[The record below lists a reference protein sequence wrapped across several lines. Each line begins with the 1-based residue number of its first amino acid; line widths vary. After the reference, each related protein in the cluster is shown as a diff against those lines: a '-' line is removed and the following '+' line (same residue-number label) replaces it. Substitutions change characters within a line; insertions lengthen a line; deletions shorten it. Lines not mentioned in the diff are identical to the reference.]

1 MNDLLNQLLALVGTN
16 FLNLLSALGI
26 LIVGWIVARLI
37 AWGVFKLLQRTNLD
51 NRLAGAMAVEDEG
64 VEERPRL
71 NIERWVSTAVFYL
84 LMLFVLIAFFQTL
97 QLTAVA
103 GPLSALLNQLLA
115 AAPQIIGA
123 LLILL
128 VAWVIATVVKMLI
141 SRVLRMS
148 KFEERVSD
156 QADVDADKVNVSDS
170 LANGV
175 FWLVFLLFLP
185 AVLNTLGMQ
194 GLVQPVQGVVDQFLG
209 AIPNIFAAAIIFVVG
224 WFIARIVRQIVTNL
238 LAATRLD
245 SFGDRVGLGATEQP
259 LSKIIGSIAYVLVLI
274 PAVIAALNTLQI
286 EALSA
291 PAVSMLTT
299 VLNAIPAFFGAVI
312 VLAVAYFAGKLIS
325 GLVSNL
331 LKGIGFDRILEKLG
345 LQVDRDKVKPDVH
358 VDVQPEVPVEAEVEV
373 EPETPLEGRRSLSD
387 IVGLLVLVA
396 VMLLASI
403 EAANLLGLDIL
414 AAIIA
419 QLTAFG
425 GQALLALVIFGF
437 GLYLANLA
445 RSVIISASG
454 ENSAFSAN
462 LARIAILVFTGALA
476 LQQLGIASE
485 IVNLAF
491 GILLGTIGVA
501 AALAFG
507 LGSREI
513 AGKQTEEW
521 LRKMKE

>member
-1 MNDLLNQLLALVGTN
+1 MFNDLWNQLLALVGTN
-16 FLNLLSALGI
+16 ILNLLSAIGI
-26 LIVGWIVARLI
+26 LIIGWIIARLI
-37 AWGVFKLLQRTNLD
+37 AWGVYKLLQRTNLD
-51 NRLAGAMAVEDEG
+51 NRLAGTITADE
-64 VEERPRL
+64 ESADETPKL
-71 NIERWVSTAVFYL
+71 NVERWVSTGVFYL

-97 QLTAVA
+97 QLTAVS
-103 GPLSALLNQLLA
+103 GPLSALLDQLLA
-115 AAPQIIGA
+115 ALPQLIGA

-148 KFEERVSD
+148 KFDERVSD
-156 QADVDADKVNVSDS
+156 QADVEADEVSISDS
-170 LANGV
+170 LANGI

-185 AVLNTLGMQ
+185 AVLNALGMQ

-209 AIPNIFAAAIIFVVG
+209 AIPNIFAAGIIFVVG

-245 SFGDRVGLGATEQP
+245 SFGEQVGLGATEQP
-259 LSKIIGSIAYVLVLI
+259 LSKIIGSIVYVLVLI

-286 EALSA
+286 EALST
-291 PAVSMLTT
+291 PAVTMLTT

-312 VLAVAYFAGKLIS
+312 VLAVAYFAGRLVA

-331 LKGIGFDRILEKLG
+331 LAGVGFNKL
-345 LQVDRDKVKPDVH
+345 
-358 VDVQPEVPVEAEVEV
+358 PELLGFQIERQ
-373 EPETPLEGRRSLSD
+373 EGQRTLSE
-387 IVGLLVLVA
+387 IVGVLVVVT
-396 VMLLASI
+396 VMLLAAI
-403 EAANLLGLDIL
+403 EAADILGLGIL
-414 AAIIA
+414 ASMIA
-419 QLTAFG
+419 NFTTFG
-425 GQALLALVIFGF
+425 GQVLLAVVIFGI

-445 RSVIISASG
+445 RNVIVSAGG
-454 ENSAFSAN
+454 ESSAFTAN
-462 LARIAILVFTGALA
+462 LARIAILIFAVALA

-521 LRKMKE
+521 VNKMKK

>member
-1 MNDLLNQLLALVGTN
+1 MFTDLLNQLLTLLGTN
-16 FLNLLSALGI
+16 LLNLLSALGI
-26 LIVGWIVARLI
+26 LIIGWIVARLI
-37 AWGVFKLLQRTNLD
+37 AWGVYRLLQRTNLD
-51 NRLAGAMAVEDEG
+51 NRLAGAITKDAVGIEK
-64 VEERPRL
+64 PTQL
-71 NIERWVSTAVFYL
+71 KIERWVSNGVFYL

-97 QLTAVA
+97 QLTSVA

-115 AAPQIIGA
+115 AAPQLIGA

-128 VAWVIATVVKMLI
+128 VAWIIATVAKLLV

-148 KFEERVSD
+148 KFDERVSD
-156 QADVDADKVNVSDS
+156 QADVEIDKTSVSDS

-185 AVLNTLGMQ
+185 ALLNTLGMQ
-194 GLVQPVQGVVDQFLG
+194 GLVQPVQGVVNQFLA
-209 AIPNIFAAAIIFVVG
+209 AIPNIFAAAIILVVG

-245 SFGDRVGLGATEQP
+245 DFGNQVGLGAVEQP
-259 LSKIIGSIAYVLVLI
+259 LSTLIGSIVYVLILI
-274 PAVIAALNTLQI
+274 PAVIAALNALQI

-291 PAVSMLTT
+291 PAVTMLTT

-312 VLAVAYFAGKLIS
+312 VLAVAYFAGRLVA
-325 GLVSNL
+325 GLVTNL
-331 LKGIGFDRILEKLG
+331 LTGIGFNSLPERLG
-345 LQVDRDKVKPDVH
+345 FQIERK
-358 VDVQPEVPVEAEVEV
+358 
-373 EPETPLEGRRSLSD
+373 EGQRTLSE
-387 IVGLLVLVA
+387 IVGVLVLVS
-396 VMLLASI
+396 VMLLAAI
-403 EAANLLGLDIL
+403 EASDVLGFDIL
-414 AAIIA
+414 ATMIA
-419 QLTAFG
+419 NFTSFG
-425 GQALLALVIFGF
+425 GQVLLALVVFGI

-445 RSVIISASG
+445 RTVIIDASG
-454 ENSAFSAN
+454 ESSAFTAN
-462 LARIAILVFTGALA
+462 LARIAILVFAAALA

-491 GILLGTIGVA
+491 GILLGAIGIA

-521 LRKMKE
+521 LNKMKK

>member
-1 MNDLLNQLLALVGTN
+1 MFQDLLNQLLALVGTN
-16 FLNLLSALGI
+16 LLNLLSALGI
-26 LIVGWIVARLI
+26 LIIGWIVARLI
-37 AWGVFKLLQRTNLD
+37 AWGVFKLLNRTNLD
-51 NRLAGAMAVEDEG
+51 NRLAGAIAEEDTKEK
-64 VEERPRL
+64 PRL
-71 NIERWVSTAVFYL
+71 NIERWVSNFVFYL

-97 QLTAVA
+97 QLTAVS
-103 GPLSALLNQLLA
+103 GPLSALLDQLLA

-128 VAWVIATVVKMLI
+128 VAWVIATVAKLLI

-148 KFEERVSD
+148 KFDERVSD
-156 QADVDADKVNVSDS
+156 QADVEAGKVSVSDS

-194 GLVQPVQGVVDQFLG
+194 GLVEPVQGVVDQFLG

-245 SFGDRVGLGATEQP
+245 SFGEQVGLGATEQP
-259 LSKIIGSIAYVLVLI
+259 LSKIIGSIVYVLILI
-274 PAVIAALNTLQI
+274 PAVIAALNALQI

-291 PAVSMLTT
+291 PAVTMLTT

-312 VLAVAYFAGKLIS
+312 VLAVAYFAGKLVA

-331 LKGIGFDRILEKLG
+331 LAGIGFDKLPELLG
-345 LQVDRDKVKPDVH
+345 FKVERK
-358 VDVQPEVPVEAEVEV
+358 
-373 EPETPLEGRRSLSD
+373 EGQRSLSEV
-387 IVGLLVLVA
+387 VGVLVVVA
-396 VMLLASI
+396 VMLLAAT
-403 EAANLLGLDIL
+403 EAADLLGLGIVATMVANFTTFAGQILL
-414 AAIIA
+414 AAIII
-419 QLTAFG
+419 G
-425 GQALLALVIFGF
+425 I

-445 RSVIISASG
+445 KNVIVAASG
-454 ENSAFSAN
+454 EGSAFTAN
-462 LARIAILVFTGALA
+462 LARIAILVFAGALA

-521 LRKMKE
+521 LNKMKK

>member
-1 MNDLLNQLLALVGTN
+1 MFQDLLNQLATLVGTN
-16 FLNLLSALGI
+16 LINLLSALGI
-26 LIVGWIVARLI
+26 LIIGWIVARLV
-37 AWGVFKLLQRTNLD
+37 AWGVFKLMQRTKLD
-51 NRLAGAMAVEDEG
+51 NRLAGAIATEEEG
-64 VEERPRL
+64 AQEAPKL

-97 QLTAVA
+97 QLTAVS
-103 GPLSALLNQLLA
+103 GPLSALLDQLLA
-115 AAPQIIGA
+115 AAPQLIGA

-128 VAWVIATVVKMLI
+128 VAWVIATIAKLLI
-141 SRVLRMS
+141 TRVLRIS
-148 KFEERVSD
+148 KFDERISD
-156 QADVDADKVNVSDS
+156 QADVEAGKVSVSDS
-170 LANGV
+170 LANGI

-185 AVLNTLGMQ
+185 ALLNTLGMQ
-194 GLVQPVQGVVDQFLG
+194 GLVEPVQGVVDQFLG
-209 AIPNIFAAAIIFVVG
+209 AIPNIFAAAVIFVVG
-224 WFIARIVRQIVTNL
+224 WFIARIIRQIVTNL

-245 SFGDRVGLGATEQP
+245 SLGERVGLGATEQP
-259 LSKIIGSIAYVLVLI
+259 LSKIIGSIVYVLVLI
-274 PAVIAALNTLQI
+274 PAVIAALNALKI
-286 EALSA
+286 DALSA
-291 PAVSMLTT
+291 PSIAMLTT

-312 VLAVAYFAGKLIS
+312 VLGVAYFAGKLVS

-331 LKGIGFDRILEKLG
+331 LKGIGFDNLLEKLG
-345 LQVDRDKVKPDVH
+345 FQTEKK
-358 VDVQPEVPVEAEVEV
+358 
-373 EPETPLEGRRSLSD
+373 EGQRSLSD

-403 EAANLLGLDIL
+403 EAANILGLDIL
-414 AAIIA
+414 ANIIA
-419 QLTAFG
+419 DLTAFG

-454 ENSAFSAN
+454 ENSAFTAN
-462 LARIAILVFTGALA
+462 LARIAILVFAIALA

-501 AALAFG
+501 TALAFG

-521 LRKMKE
+521 LNKMKK

>member
-1 MNDLLNQLLALVGTN
+1 MFQDLLNQLLALLGTN
-16 FLNLLSALGI
+16 LLNLLSALGI

-37 AWGVFKLLQRTNLD
+37 AWGVFRLLKRINLD
-51 NRLAGAMAVEDEG
+51 NRLAGAIADE
-64 VEERPRL
+64 EEEGDEKTPQL
-71 NIERWVSTAVFYL
+71 KIERWVSNFVFYL

-97 QLTAVA
+97 QLTAVS
-103 GPLSALLNQLLA
+103 GPLSALLDQLLA
-115 AAPQIIGA
+115 AAPQLIGA
-123 LLILL
+123 ILILL
-128 VAWVIATVVKMLI
+128 VAWVIATVARMLI
-141 SRVLRMS
+141 KRVLRLS
-148 KFEERVSD
+148 KFDERVSD
-156 QADVDADKVNVSDS
+156 QADVETGKVSVSDS

-194 GLVQPVQGVVDQFLG
+194 GLVEPVQGVVDQFLG
-209 AIPNIFAAAIIFVVG
+209 AIPNIFAAAIIFIVG

-245 SFGDRVGLGATEQP
+245 SFGEQVGLGATEQP
-259 LSKIIGSIAYVLVLI
+259 LSKIIGSIVYVLVLI
-274 PAVIAALNTLQI
+274 PAVIAALNALQI
-286 EALSA
+286 DALST
-291 PAVSMLTT
+291 PAVTMLTT

-312 VLAVAYFAGKLIS
+312 VLAVAYFAGKLVS

-331 LKGIGFDRILEKLG
+331 LKGIGFDNLLEKLG
-345 LQVDRDKVKPDVH
+345 LQVERKDD
-358 VDVQPEVPVEAEVEV
+358 Q
-373 EPETPLEGRRSLSD
+373 RSLSD

-396 VMLLASI
+396 VMLLAAV
-403 EAANLLGLDIL
+403 EAANILGLDIL
-414 AAIIA
+414 ATIIA
-419 QLTAFG
+419 DLTAFG
-425 GQALLALVIFGF
+425 GQALLALVIFGL

-445 RSVIISASG
+445 KNVIVAASG
-454 ENSAFSAN
+454 EGSAFTAN
-462 LARIAILVFTGALA
+462 LARIAILVFAAALA

-521 LRKMKE
+521 LNKMKK

>member
-1 MNDLLNQLLALVGTN
+1 MFNDLLNQLLALVGTN
-16 FLNLLSALGI
+16 LLNLLSALGI
-26 LIVGWIVARLI
+26 LIIGWIVARLI

-51 NRLAGAMAVEDEG
+51 NRLAGAITAEEEAAG
-64 VEERPRL
+64 ERPRL

-103 GPLSALLNQLLA
+103 GPLSALLDQLLA

-128 VAWVIATVVKMLI
+128 LAWVIATVVKMLI

-148 KFEERVSD
+148 KFDERISD
-156 QADVDADKVNVSDS
+156 QADVETEKVSVSDS

-224 WFIARIVRQIVTNL
+224 WFVARIVRQIVTNL

-245 SFGDRVGLGATEQP
+245 SFGDQVGLGATEQP
-259 LSKIIGSIAYVLVLI
+259 LSKIIGSIVYVLILI
-274 PAVIAALNTLQI
+274 PAAIAALNALQI
-286 EALSA
+286 EALSD
-291 PAVSMLTT
+291 PAVTMLTT

-312 VLAVAYFAGKLIS
+312 VLGVAYFAGRLVA

-331 LKGIGFDRILEKLG
+331 LAGIGFNKL
-345 LQVDRDKVKPDVH
+345 
-358 VDVQPEVPVEAEVEV
+358 PELLGFQMERQ
-373 EPETPLEGRRSLSD
+373 EGQRTLSE
-387 IVGLLVLVA
+387 IVGVLVVVA
-396 VMLLASI
+396 VMLLAAI
-403 EAANLLGLDIL
+403 EAADLLGMGIL
-414 AAIIA
+414 ATMIA
-419 QLTAFG
+419 NFTAFG
-425 GQALLALVIFGF
+425 GQVLLAVIVLGI

-445 RSVIISASG
+445 RNVIISASG
-454 ENSAFSAN
+454 ENAAFTAN
-462 LARIAILVFTGALA
+462 LARIAILVFAAALA

>member
-26 LIVGWIVARLI
+26 LIIGWIVARLI

-51 NRLAGAMAVEDEG
+51 NRLAGAMTVEEEG
-64 VEERPRL
+64 AEERPKL

-97 QLTAVA
+97 QLTAVS

-115 AAPQIIGA
+115 AAPQLIGA

-148 KFEERVSD
+148 KFDERISD
-156 QADVDADKVNVSDS
+156 QADIETEKVSVSDL

-185 AVLNTLGMQ
+185 AMLNTLGMQ
-194 GLVQPVQGVVDQFLG
+194 GLVQPVQGVVDQFLS
-209 AIPNIFAAAIIFVVG
+209 AIPNIFAAGIIFAVG

-245 SFGDRVGLGATEQP
+245 SFGDQVGLGATEQP
-259 LSKIIGSIAYVLVLI
+259 LSKIIGSIVYVLVLI
-274 PAVIAALNTLQI
+274 PAVIAALNALQI

-291 PAVSMLTT
+291 PAVTMLTT

-312 VLAVAYFAGKLIS
+312 VLAVAYFAGKLVS

-331 LKGIGFDRILEKLG
+331 LKGIGFDRIPEKLG
-345 LQVDRDKVKPDVH
+345 LQADRDKVEPEIYA
-358 VDVQPEVPVEAEVEV
+358 DVQPEVQVEA
-373 EPETPLEGRRSLSD
+373 EPETPLEPRRSLSD

-414 AAIIA
+414 ATIIA

-445 RSVIISASG
+445 RNVIISASG
-454 ENSAFSAN
+454 ENSVFTAN
-462 LARIAILVFTGALA
+462 LARIAILVFSAALA

-513 AGKQTEEW
+513 AGRQTEEW
-521 LRKMKE
+521 LNKMKE

>member
-1 MNDLLNQLLALVGTN
+1 MFNDLLNQLLALVGTN

-26 LIVGWIVARLI
+26 LIIGWIVARLI

-51 NRLAGAMAVEDEG
+51 NRLAGAIITEEG
-64 VEERPRL
+64 QEETPKL
-71 NIERWVSTAVFYL
+71 NVERWVSTGIFYL

-97 QLTAVA
+97 QLTAVS

-115 AAPQIIGA
+115 AAPQLIGA

-148 KFEERVSD
+148 KFDERVSD
-156 QADVDADKVNVSDS
+156 QADVEAEKVSISDS
-170 LANGV
+170 LANGI

-185 AVLNTLGMQ
+185 AVLNMLGMQ
-194 GLVQPVQGVVDQFLG
+194 GLVEPVQGVVDQFLG
-209 AIPNIFAAAIIFVVG
+209 AIPNIFAAVIIFVVG
-224 WFIARIVRQIVTNL
+224 WFIARIIRQIVTNL

-245 SFGDRVGLGATEQP
+245 NLGEQVGLDVTEQP
-259 LSKIIGSIAYVLVLI
+259 LSKIIGSIVYVLVLI
-274 PAVIAALNTLQI
+274 PAAIAALNALQI

-291 PAVSMLTT
+291 PAVTMLTT
-299 VLNAIPAFFGAVI
+299 VLNAIPAFFGAAI
-312 VLAVAYFAGKLIS
+312 VLSVAYFAGRLVA

-331 LKGIGFDRILEKLG
+331 LAGIGFNKLPALLG
-345 LQVDRDKVKPDVH
+345 FQMER
-358 VDVQPEVPVEAEVEV
+358 Q
-373 EPETPLEGRRSLSD
+373 EGQRTLSD
-387 IVGLLVLVA
+387 IVGVLVVVV
-396 VMLLASI
+396 VMLLAAI
-403 EAANLLGLDIL
+403 EAADILGLGIL
-414 AAIIA
+414 ATMIA
-419 QLTAFG
+419 SFTTFG
-425 GQALLALVIFGF
+425 GQVLLAVVILGI

-445 RSVIISASG
+445 RNVIFSASG
-454 ENSAFSAN
+454 ESSAFTAN
-462 LARIAILVFTGALA
+462 LARIAILVFAAALA

-521 LRKMKE
+521 LEKMKK

>member
-16 FLNLLSALGI
+16 FLNLLGALGI
-26 LIVGWIVARLI
+26 LIVGWIIARLV

-51 NRLAGAMAVEDEG
+51 NRLAGAMTVEEEG
-64 VEERPRL
+64 TEERPRL
-71 NIERWVSTAVFYL
+71 KIERWVSTAVFYL

-97 QLTAVA
+97 QLTAVS
-103 GPLSALLNQLLA
+103 GPLSALLDQLLA
-115 AAPQIIGA
+115 AAPQLIGA

-148 KFEERVSD
+148 KFEERISD
-156 QADVDADKVNVSDS
+156 QADLEAGKAGVSDS

-194 GLVQPVQGVVDQFLG
+194 GLVEPVQGVVDQFLG
-209 AIPNIFAAAIIFVVG
+209 AIPNIFAATIIFVVG

-245 SFGDRVGLGATEQP
+245 SFGEQVGLGATEQP
-259 LSKIIGSIAYVLVLI
+259 LSKIIGSIVYVLVLI

-286 EALSA
+286 ESLSG
-291 PAVSMLTT
+291 PAVVMLTT

-312 VLAVAYFAGKLIS
+312 VLGVAYFAGRLVA

-331 LKGIGFDRILEKLG
+331 LAGIGFNKLPALLG
-345 LQVDRDKVKPDVH
+345 FK
-358 VDVQPEVPVEAEVEV
+358 V
-373 EPETPLEGRRSLSD
+373 EPKEGQRTLSD
-387 IVGLLVLVA
+387 MVGVLVVVA
-396 VMLLASI
+396 VMLLAAT
-403 EAANLLGLDIL
+403 EAADILGLDIL
-414 AAIIA
+414 ATMIA
-419 QLTAFG
+419 NFTAFG
-425 GQALLALVIFGF
+425 GQILLAVIILGI

-454 ENSAFSAN
+454 EGSVFTAN
-462 LARIAILVFTGALA
+462 LARIAILVFSAALA

-513 AGKQTEEW
+513 AGRQTEEW
-521 LRKMKE
+521 LKKMKE

>member
-1 MNDLLNQLLALVGTN
+1 MFEDILNQLLALAGTN
-16 FLNLLSALGI
+16 LLNLLSALGI

-37 AWGVFKLLQRTNLD
+37 AWGVFRLLKRTNLD
-51 NRLAGAMAVEDEG
+51 NRLAGAIEG
-64 VEERPRL
+64 EEEEGEKRPRI
-71 NIERWVSTAVFYL
+71 NMERWISNAVFYL

-97 QLTAVA
+97 QLTAVS
-103 GPLSALLNQLLA
+103 GPLSALLDQLLA
-115 AAPQIIGA
+115 AAPQLIGA

-128 VAWVIATVVKMLI
+128 VAWVIATVAKMLI

-148 KFEERVSD
+148 KFDERVSD
-156 QADVDADKVNVSDS
+156 QADVETDKANVSDS

-194 GLVQPVQGVVDQFLG
+194 GLVEPVQGVVDQLLG

-245 SFGDRVGLGATEQP
+245 TFGEQVGLGATEQP
-259 LSKIIGSIAYVLVLI
+259 LSKIIGSIVYVLVLI
-274 PAVIAALNTLQI
+274 PAVIAGLNALQI

-291 PAVSMLTT
+291 PAVTMLTT

-312 VLAVAYFAGKLIS
+312 VLAVAYFAGKLVS

-331 LKGIGFDRILEKLG
+331 LKGVGFDNLLEKLG
-345 LQVDRDKVKPDVH
+345 FQVERK
-358 VDVQPEVPVEAEVEV
+358 
-373 EPETPLEGRRSLSD
+373 EGQRSLSD
-387 IVGLLVLVA
+387 IVGLLVLIA
-396 VMLLASI
+396 VMFLAAI
-403 EAANLLGLDIL
+403 EAANILGLDIL
-414 AAIIA
+414 ANIIA
-419 QLTAFG
+419 DLTAFG
-425 GQALLALVIFGF
+425 GQALLALVIFGL

-445 RSVIISASG
+445 RSVIVAASG
-454 ENSAFSAN
+454 EGSAFTAN
-462 LARIAILVFTGALA
+462 LARIAILVFAAALA

-491 GILLGTIGVA
+491 GILLGAIGVA

-507 LGSREI
+507 LGARKI

-521 LRKMKE
+521 LDRMKK

>member
-1 MNDLLNQLLALVGTN
+1 MFQDLLNQLLALVGTN
-16 FLNLLSALGI
+16 LLNLLSALGI
-26 LIVGWIVARLI
+26 LIIGWIVARLI
-37 AWGVFKLLQRTNLD
+37 AWGVFKLLNRTNLD
-51 NRLAGAMAVEDEG
+51 NRLAGAIAEEDAKEK
-64 VEERPRL
+64 PRI
-71 NIERWVSTAVFYL
+71 NIERWVSNFVFYL

-97 QLTAVA
+97 QLTAVS
-103 GPLSALLNQLLA
+103 GPLSALLDQLLA

-128 VAWVIATVVKMLI
+128 VAWVIATIAKLLI

-148 KFEERVSD
+148 KFDERVSD
-156 QADVDADKVNVSDS
+156 QADVEAGKVSVSDS

-194 GLVQPVQGVVDQFLG
+194 GLVEPVQGVVDQFLG
-209 AIPNIFAAAIIFVVG
+209 AIPNIFAAGIIFVVG

-245 SFGDRVGLGATEQP
+245 SFGEQVGLGATKQP
-259 LSKIIGSIAYVLVLI
+259 LSKIIGSIVYVLVLI
-274 PAVIAALNTLQI
+274 PAVIAALNALQI

-291 PAVSMLTT
+291 PAVTMLTT

-312 VLAVAYFAGKLIS
+312 VLAVAYFAGKLVA

-331 LKGIGFDRILEKLG
+331 LAGIGFDRLPELLG
-345 LQVDRDKVKPDVH
+345 FKVERK
-358 VDVQPEVPVEAEVEV
+358 
-373 EPETPLEGRRSLSD
+373 EGQRSLSE
-387 IVGLLVLVA
+387 IVGVLVVVA
-396 VMLLASI
+396 VMLLAAT
-403 EAANLLGLDIL
+403 EAADLLGLGIVATMVANFTTFAGQILL
-414 AAIIA
+414 AAIII
-419 QLTAFG
+419 G
-425 GQALLALVIFGF
+425 I

-445 RSVIISASG
+445 KNVIVAASG
-454 ENSAFSAN
+454 EGSAFTAN
-462 LARIAILVFTGALA
+462 LARIAILVFAGALA

-521 LRKMKE
+521 LNKMKE

>member
-1 MNDLLNQLLALVGTN
+1 MFQDLLNQLLSLVGTN
-16 FLNLLSALGI
+16 LLNLLSALGI
-26 LIVGWIVARLI
+26 LIIGWIVARLI
-37 AWGVFKLLQRTNLD
+37 AWGVFRLMKRTNLD
-51 NRLAGAMAVEDEG
+51 NRLAGAIAEEDEK
-64 VEERPRL
+64 ETPRI
-71 NIERWVSTAVFYL
+71 NIERWVSNGVFYL

-97 QLTAVA
+97 QLTAVS
-103 GPLSALLNQLLA
+103 GPLSALLDQFLA
-115 AAPQIIGA
+115 FAPQIIGA

-128 VAWVIATVVKMLI
+128 VAWVIATIAKLLI
-141 SRVLRMS
+141 TRVLRMS
-148 KFEERVSD
+148 KFDERVSD
-156 QADVDADKVNVSDS
+156 QADVESEKVSVSDS

-194 GLVQPVQGVVDQFLG
+194 GLVEPVQGVVDQFLG

-245 SFGDRVGLGATEQP
+245 SFSEQVGLSGTDQS
-259 LSKIIGSIAYVLVLI
+259 LSRIIGSIVYVLVLI
-274 PAVIAALNTLQI
+274 PAVIAALNALQI

-291 PAVSMLTT
+291 PAVTMLTT

-312 VLAVAYFAGKLIS
+312 VLAVAYFAGKLVA

-331 LKGIGFDRILEKLG
+331 LAGIGFDRLPELLG
-345 LQVDRDKVKPDVH
+345 FKVERK
-358 VDVQPEVPVEAEVEV
+358 
-373 EPETPLEGRRSLSD
+373 EGQRSLSE
-387 IVGLLVLVA
+387 IVGVLVVVA
-396 VMLLASI
+396 VMLLAAT
-403 EAANLLGLDIL
+403 EAADILGLGIV
-414 AAIIA
+414 ATMVANFTSFA
-419 QLTAFG
+419 
-425 GQALLALVIFGF
+425 GQILLAVIIIGI

-445 RSVIISASG
+445 KNVIIAASG
-454 ENSAFSAN
+454 ESSAFTAN
-462 LARIAILVFTGALA
+462 LARIAILVFAGALA
-476 LQQLGIASE
+476 LQQLGVASE

-521 LRKMKE
+521 LNKMKK

>member
-1 MNDLLNQLLALVGTN
+1 MFEDILNQLLALAGTN
-16 FLNLLSALGI
+16 LLNLLSALGI

-37 AWGVFKLLQRTNLD
+37 AWGVFRLLKRTNLD
-51 NRLAGAMAVEDEG
+51 NRLAGAIEG
-64 VEERPRL
+64 EEEEKRPRI
-71 NIERWVSTAVFYL
+71 NMERWISNAVFYL

-97 QLTAVA
+97 QLTAVS
-103 GPLSALLNQLLA
+103 GPLSALLDQLLA
-115 AAPQIIGA
+115 AAPQLIGA

-128 VAWVIATVVKMLI
+128 VAWVIATVAKMLI

-148 KFEERVSD
+148 KFDERVSN
-156 QADVDADKVNVSDS
+156 QADVEADKANISDS

-194 GLVQPVQGVVDQFLG
+194 GLVEPVQGVVDQLLG

-245 SFGDRVGLGATEQP
+245 TFGEQVGLGATEQP
-259 LSKIIGSIAYVLVLI
+259 LSKIIGSIVYVLVLI
-274 PAVIAALNTLQI
+274 PAVIAGLNALQI

-291 PAVSMLTT
+291 PAVTMLTT

-312 VLAVAYFAGKLIS
+312 VLAVAYFAGKLVS
-325 GLVSNL
+325 GLISNL
-331 LKGIGFDRILEKLG
+331 LKGVGFDNLLEKLG
-345 LQVDRDKVKPDVH
+345 FQVERK
-358 VDVQPEVPVEAEVEV
+358 
-373 EPETPLEGRRSLSD
+373 EGQRSLSD

-396 VMLLASI
+396 VMFLAAI

-414 AAIIA
+414 ANIIA
-419 QLTAFG
+419 DLTAFG
-425 GQALLALVIFGF
+425 GQALLALVIFGL

-445 RSVIISASG
+445 RSVIVAASG
-454 ENSAFSAN
+454 EGSAFTAN
-462 LARIAILVFTGALA
+462 LARIAILVFAAALA

-521 LRKMKE
+521 LNRMKK

>member
-1 MNDLLNQLLALVGTN
+1 MFNDLLNQLLALVGTN

-37 AWGVFKLLQRTNLD
+37 AWGVFKVMQRTNLD
-51 NRLAGAMAVEDEG
+51 NRLAGAIATDE
-64 VEERPRL
+64 EEAAEAPRL
-71 NIERWVSTAVFYL
+71 NVDRWVSTGVFYL

-97 QLTAVA
+97 QLTAVS
-103 GPLSALLNQLLA
+103 GPLSALLDQLLA

-148 KFEERVSD
+148 KFDERVSD
-156 QADVDADKVNVSDS
+156 QADVEGEKVSISDS
-170 LANGV
+170 LANGI

-185 AVLNTLGMQ
+185 AVLNMLGMQ
-194 GLVQPVQGVVDQFLG
+194 GLVEPVQGVVDQFLG

-245 SFGDRVGLGATEQP
+245 SFGEQVGLGATEQP
-259 LSKIIGSIAYVLVLI
+259 LSKIIGSIVYVLVLI
-274 PAVIAALNTLQI
+274 PAVIAALNALQI
-286 EALSA
+286 DALSA
-291 PAVSMLTT
+291 PAVTMLTT
-299 VLNAIPAFFGAVI
+299 VLNAIPAFFGALI
-312 VLAVAYFAGKLIS
+312 VLAVAYFAGKLVA

-331 LKGIGFDRILEKLG
+331 LAGIGFNKL
-345 LQVDRDKVKPDVH
+345 
-358 VDVQPEVPVEAEVEV
+358 PELLGFQIEQK
-373 EPETPLEGRRSLSD
+373 EGQRTLSE
-387 IVGLLVLVA
+387 IVGVLVVVA
-396 VMLLASI
+396 VMLLAAI
-403 EAANLLGLDIL
+403 EAADILGLGIL
-414 AAIIA
+414 ATMIA
-419 QLTAFG
+419 NFTAFG
-425 GQALLALVIFGF
+425 GQVLLAAIVLGI

-445 RSVIISASG
+445 RNVIVSAGG
-454 ENSAFSAN
+454 ENSAFTAN
-462 LARIAILVFTGALA
+462 LARIAILVFAAALA

-521 LRKMKE
+521 LDKMKK

>member
-1 MNDLLNQLLALVGTN
+1 MFQDLLNQLLALLGTN
-16 FLNLLSALGI
+16 LINLLSALGI

-37 AWGVFKLLQRTNLD
+37 AWGVFRLLNRTNLD
-51 NRLAGAMAVEDEG
+51 NRLAGAMAEEEEG
-64 VEERPRL
+64 TEETPRL
-71 NIERWVSTAVFYL
+71 NIERWISNFVFYL

-97 QLTAVA
+97 QLTAVSA
-103 GPLSALLNQLLA
+103 PLSALLDQLLA
-115 AAPQIIGA
+115 AAPQLIGA

-128 VAWVIATVVKMLI
+128 VAWLIATIARMLI
-141 SRVLRMS
+141 RRVLRMS
-148 KFEERVSD
+148 KFDERVSD
-156 QADVDADKVNVSDS
+156 QAEVEAGKVSVSDS
-170 LANGV
+170 LANGI

-194 GLVQPVQGVVDQFLG
+194 GLVEPVQGVVDQFLG

-245 SFGDRVGLGATEQP
+245 LFGDQVGLGGTEQP

-274 PAVIAALNTLQI
+274 PAVIAALNALQI

-291 PAVSMLTT
+291 PAVTMLTT
-299 VLNAIPAFFGAVI
+299 VLNAIPAFFGALI
-312 VLAVAYFAGKLIS
+312 VLAVAYFAGKLVA

-331 LKGIGFDRILEKLG
+331 LAGIGFDKLPEILG
-345 LQVDRDKVKPDVH
+345 FQVEHK
-358 VDVQPEVPVEAEVEV
+358 
-373 EPETPLEGRRSLSD
+373 EGQRSLSE
-387 IVGLLVLVA
+387 IVGVLVVVA
-396 VMLLASI
+396 VMLLAAI
-403 EAANLLGLDIL
+403 EAADLLGLGIL
-414 AAIIA
+414 ATMVANF
-419 QLTAFG
+419 TAFG
-425 GQALLALVIFGF
+425 GQVLLALVIFGL

-445 RSVIISASG
+445 RSVIVAASG
-454 ENSAFSAN
+454 EDSAFTAN
-462 LARIAILVFTGALA
+462 LARIAILVFAAALA

-521 LRKMKE
+521 LKRMKK

>member
-51 NRLAGAMAVEDEG
+51 NRLAGAMTVEEEG
-64 VEERPRL
+64 AEERPRL

-97 QLTAVA
+97 QLTAVS

-115 AAPQIIGA
+115 TAPQLIGA

-128 VAWVIATVVKMLI
+128 VAWVIATVAKMLI

-148 KFEERVSD
+148 KFDERISD
-156 QADVDADKVNVSDS
+156 QADIETDKVSVSDS

-209 AIPNIFAAAIIFVVG
+209 AIPNIFAAAVIFVVG

-245 SFGDRVGLGATEQP
+245 SFGEQVGLGATEQP
-259 LSKIIGSIAYVLVLI
+259 LSNIIGSIVYVLVLI
-274 PAVIAALNTLQI
+274 PAVIAALNALQI

-291 PAVSMLTT
+291 PAVTMLTT

-312 VLAVAYFAGKLIS
+312 VLAVAYFAGRLVA

-331 LKGIGFDRILEKLG
+331 LAGIGFNKLPG
-345 LQVDRDKVKPDVH
+345 LLGFK
-358 VDVQPEVPVEAEVEV
+358 V
-373 EPETPLEGRRSLSD
+373 EPQEGQRTLSD
-387 IVGLLVLVA
+387 MVGVLVVVA
-396 VMLLASI
+396 VMLLAAT
-403 EAANLLGLDIL
+403 EAADILGLGIL
-414 AAIIA
+414 ATMIA
-419 QLTAFG
+419 NFTAFG
-425 GQALLALVIFGF
+425 GQVLLAVIILGI

-445 RSVIISASG
+445 RNVIISASG
-454 ENSAFSAN
+454 ENSAFTAN
-462 LARIAILVFTGALA
+462 LARIAILVFSAALA

-513 AGKQTEEW
+513 AGRQTEEW
-521 LRKMKE
+521 LNKMKE

>member
-1 MNDLLNQLLALVGTN
+1 MFQDLLNQLLALLGTN
-16 FLNLLSALGI
+16 LLNLLSALGI

-37 AWGVFKLLQRTNLD
+37 AWGVFRLLKRTNLD
-51 NRLAGAMAVEDEG
+51 NRLAGAITAKDEG
-64 VEERPRL
+64 TEETPRL
-71 NIERWVSTAVFYL
+71 NIERWVSNFVFYL

-97 QLTAVA
+97 QLTAVS
-103 GPLSALLNQLLA
+103 GPLSALLDQFLA
-115 AAPQIIGA
+115 FAPQIIGA

-128 VAWVIATVVKMLI
+128 VAWVIATVAKLLI

-148 KFEERVSD
+148 KFDDRVSD
-156 QADVDADKVNVSDS
+156 QADVEADKVSVSDS

-194 GLVQPVQGVVDQFLG
+194 GLVEPVQGVVDQFLG

-245 SFGDRVGLGATEQP
+245 SFAKDVGLGVTEQP
-259 LSKIIGSIAYVLVLI
+259 LSKIIGSIVYVLILI
-274 PAVIAALNTLQI
+274 PAAIAALNSLQI

-291 PAVSMLTT
+291 PAVTMLTT
-299 VLNAIPAFFGAVI
+299 VLNAIPAFFGAAI
-312 VLAVAYFAGKLIS
+312 VLAVAYFAGKLVA
-325 GLVSNL
+325 GLVTNL
-331 LKGIGFDRILEKLG
+331 LTGIGFNRL
-345 LQVDRDKVKPDVH
+345 
-358 VDVQPEVPVEAEVEV
+358 PEVLGFQVERKDGQK
-373 EPETPLEGRRSLSD
+373 TLSE
-387 IVGLLVLVA
+387 IVGVLVVVA
-396 VMLLASI
+396 VMLLAAI
-403 EAANLLGLDIL
+403 EAADLLGLGIV
-414 AAIIA
+414 ATMVANFTTFA
-419 QLTAFG
+419 
-425 GQALLALVIFGF
+425 GQVLLAVIIFGI

-445 RSVIISASG
+445 KNVIVAAGG
-454 ENSAFSAN
+454 EGSAFTAN
-462 LARIAILVFTGALA
+462 LARIAVLVFAAALA

-521 LRKMKE
+521 LNKMKK

>member
-1 MNDLLNQLLALVGTN
+1 MFNDLWNQLLALVGTN
-16 FLNLLSALGI
+16 ILNLLSAIGI
-26 LIVGWIVARLI
+26 LIIGWIIARLI
-37 AWGVFKLLQRTNLD
+37 AWGVYKLLQRTNLD
-51 NRLAGAMAVEDEG
+51 NRLAGTITADE
-64 VEERPRL
+64 ESADETPKL
-71 NIERWVSTAVFYL
+71 NVERWVSTGVFYL

-97 QLTAVA
+97 QLTAVS
-103 GPLSALLNQLLA
+103 GPLSALLDQLLA
-115 AAPQIIGA
+115 ALPQLIGA

-148 KFEERVSD
+148 KFDERVSD
-156 QADVDADKVNVSDS
+156 QADVEADKVSISDS
-170 LANGV
+170 LANGI

-185 AVLNTLGMQ
+185 AVLNALGMQ

-209 AIPNIFAAAIIFVVG
+209 AIPNIFAAGIIFVVG

-245 SFGDRVGLGATEQP
+245 SFGEQVGLGATEQP
-259 LSKIIGSIAYVLVLI
+259 LSKIIGSIVYVLVLI

-286 EALSA
+286 EALST
-291 PAVSMLTT
+291 PAVTMLTT

-312 VLAVAYFAGKLIS
+312 VLAVAYFAGRLVA

-331 LKGIGFDRILEKLG
+331 LAGVGFNKL
-345 LQVDRDKVKPDVH
+345 
-358 VDVQPEVPVEAEVEV
+358 PELLGFQIERQ
-373 EPETPLEGRRSLSD
+373 EGQRTLSE
-387 IVGLLVLVA
+387 IVGVLVVVT
-396 VMLLASI
+396 VMLLAAI
-403 EAANLLGLDIL
+403 EAADILGLGIL
-414 AAIIA
+414 ASMIA
-419 QLTAFG
+419 NFTTFG
-425 GQALLALVIFGF
+425 GQVLLAVVIFGI

-445 RSVIISASG
+445 RNVIVSAGG
-454 ENSAFSAN
+454 ESSAFTAN
-462 LARIAILVFTGALA
+462 LARIAILIFAVALA

-521 LRKMKE
+521 VNKMKK

>member
-1 MNDLLNQLLALVGTN
+1 MFQDLLNQLLSLVGTN
-16 FLNLLSALGI
+16 LLNLLSALGI
-26 LIVGWIVARLI
+26 LIIGWIVARLI
-37 AWGVFKLLQRTNLD
+37 AWGVFRLMKRTNLD
-51 NRLAGAMAVEDEG
+51 NRLAGAIVEEDEK
-64 VEERPRL
+64 ETPRI
-71 NIERWVSTAVFYL
+71 NIERWVSNGVFYL

-97 QLTAVA
+97 QLTAVS
-103 GPLSALLNQLLA
+103 GPLSALLDQFLA
-115 AAPQIIGA
+115 FAPQIIGA

-128 VAWVIATVVKMLI
+128 VAWVIATIAKLLI
-141 SRVLRMS
+141 TRVLRMS
-148 KFEERVSD
+148 KFDERVSD
-156 QADVDADKVNVSDS
+156 QADVESEKVSVSDS

-194 GLVQPVQGVVDQFLG
+194 GLVEPVQGVVDQFLG

-245 SFGDRVGLGATEQP
+245 SFSEQVGLSGTDQS
-259 LSKIIGSIAYVLVLI
+259 LSKIIGSIVYVLVLI
-274 PAVIAALNTLQI
+274 PAVIAALNALQI

-291 PAVSMLTT
+291 PAVTMLTT

-312 VLAVAYFAGKLIS
+312 VLAVAYFAGKLVA

-331 LKGIGFDRILEKLG
+331 LAGIGFDRLPELLG
-345 LQVDRDKVKPDVH
+345 FKVER
-358 VDVQPEVPVEAEVEV
+358 Q
-373 EPETPLEGRRSLSD
+373 EGQRSLSE
-387 IVGLLVLVA
+387 IVGVLVVVA
-396 VMLLASI
+396 VMLLAAT
-403 EAANLLGLDIL
+403 EAADILGLGIV
-414 AAIIA
+414 ATMVANFTSFA
-419 QLTAFG
+419 
-425 GQALLALVIFGF
+425 GQILLAVIIIGI

-445 RSVIISASG
+445 KNVIIAASG
-454 ENSAFSAN
+454 ESSAFTAN
-462 LARIAILVFTGALA
+462 LARIAILVFAGALA
-476 LQQLGIASE
+476 LQQLGVASE

-521 LRKMKE
+521 LNKMKK